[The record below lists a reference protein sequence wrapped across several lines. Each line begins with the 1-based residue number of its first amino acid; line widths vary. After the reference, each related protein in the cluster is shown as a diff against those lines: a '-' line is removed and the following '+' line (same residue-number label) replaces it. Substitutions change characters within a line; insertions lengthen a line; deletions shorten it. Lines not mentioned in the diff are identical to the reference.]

1 MQRLHRGVCAEDIKP
16 GAGFAL
22 GALLTRGACRAG
34 FALWALWAGGACGAL
49 RALWALLA
57 ICSCGAALTRGALRA
72 FRACRALIA
81 LCSGGALLSGG
92 AFRALWA
99 CRARGAGF
107 SGLALGVY
115 AAVLVLVFFK
125 IPHIP
130 VAIVADI
137 RRFYRRS
144 LRFFCG
150 LYYVLRPV
158 RRRRWRHGARAS
170 YGLLDVCGYDVRF
183 ADGLPVQQAQLD
195 LPHSGHGGVRSI
207 RRPLDR
213 GGRAAHD
220 YRPHLA
226 VWALVYNGY
235 GAVRV
240 LLQPWGHVKFVC
252 AIGILAHPPNDKFP
266 GEYAGAR
273 GITLHFSAPPPVVL
287 CGFPYPAAFYVYS
300 VRQPTTR
307 RAHGHSLRFQPLP
320 CPSLCCGCIQ

>member
-1 MQRLHRGVCAEDIKP
+1 MQRLHRGVCAEDIKS
-16 GAGFAL
+16 GAGVAL
-22 GALLTRGACRAG
+22 GALLTCGACRAG
-34 FALWALWAGGACGAL
+34 FALWALLAL
-49 RALWALLA
+49 
-57 ICSCGAALTRGALRA
+57 CSCGAALSLRALRAFRACRAALSLRALGA

-99 CRARGAGF
+99 CRARGAGVA
-107 SGLALGVY
+107 GLALGVY

-125 IPHIP
+125 IPYIP
-130 VAIVADI
+130 VAIIADI
-137 RRFYRRS
+137 RRFYRSGLGLFR
-144 LRFFCG
+144 G
-150 LYYVLRPV
+150 LYHVLRPV
-158 RRRRWRHGARAS
+158 RRRRWRHGARAA
-170 YGLLDVCGYDVRF
+170 YGLLDVCGYDVHF
-183 ADGLPVQQAQLD
+183 ADGLSVQQAQLD
-195 LPHSGHGGVRSI
+195 LPHSGHGGIRSVRS
-207 RRPLDR
+207 PLDR

-226 VWALVYNGY
+226 VRALVYNGY

-240 LLQPWGHVKFVC
+240 LLQPRGHVKFVC
-252 AIGILAHPPNDKFP
+252 AIGVLAHPPNDNLP

-307 RAHGHSLRFQPLP
+307 RAHGHSSRFQPLP